1 MASAK
6 SLYLTTA
13 WIVFG
18 ILLLMS
24 VHPISTAQFIDIV
37 VMAALAASFYVA
49 VWLFPTSPIPVVPNI
64 SILFVAAVSFG
75 RFQTLLIILL
85 TAPLIVISMRH
96 MWRVALFFPAEDAIS
111 AMAGYFAFVA
121 AGGIVGQVST
131 PQWMPYLAFWTA
143 YYSSNV
149 VLIPLYYRLQ
159 SRTTLKRVYFDQI
172 LQPSAWTMNLID
184 LIFGAIMLFAFKE
197 LGLPG
202 VLIVGTALW
211 LVNVNYRSLLRH
223 VIQAQRDELTGLPNR
238 RHFNATVQKYIK
250 TNRVV
255 SLLILDLDDF
265 KMYNDSHGHVDGD
278 RLLQQVAQLLLDNLG
293 PSGVVCRYG
302 GEEFAIALPGT
313 HVELARLR
321 AEQIRQ
327 AISVHAFAGMEVM
340 PHGHV
345 TISIGLSCWPALAQ
359 DVEQLIR
366 QADAALYQVKFER
379 KNHSLVYEPPVSD
392 MSS

>member
-1 MASAK
+1 MASTK

-18 ILLLMS
+18 ILLLTS
-24 VHPISTAQFIDIV
+24 VHPISTAQFIDIA
-37 VMAALAASFYVA
+37 VMAALTASFYVA

-85 TAPLIVISMRH
+85 TAPLILISMRH

-121 AGGIVGQVST
+121 AGGTVGQVST
-131 PQWMPYLAFWTA
+131 PQWMPYVAFWTA
-143 YYSSNV
+143 FYSSNV

-184 LIFGAIMLFAFKE
+184 LIFGAIMLFAFKA

-202 VLIVGTALW
+202 VLIVAAALW

-223 VIQAQRDELTGLPNR
+223 VMHAQRDELTGLPNR
-238 RHFNATVQKYIK
+238 RHFNATVHRYIK
-250 TNRVV
+250 TYRVV
-255 SLLILDLDDF
+255 SLLLLDLDDF
-265 KMYNDSHGHVDGD
+265 KLYNDSHGHVDGD
-278 RLLQQVAQLLLDNLG
+278 RLLQQVAQLLSDNLG

-302 GEEFAIALPGT
+302 GEEFAIALPAT
-313 HVELARLR
+313 QLEAAFDR
-321 AEQIRQ
+321 AEQIRM
-327 AISVHAFAGMEVM
+327 AISSQSFPGMDVM
-340 PHGHV
+340 PHGCV
-345 TISIGLSCWPALAQ
+345 TISIGLSTWPVLAA
-359 DVEQLIR
+359 DMEQLVL
-366 QADAALYQVKFER
+366 QADAALYKVKYQN
-379 KNHSLVYEPPVSD
+379 KNQSLVYEPSEL
-392 MSS
+392 SGH